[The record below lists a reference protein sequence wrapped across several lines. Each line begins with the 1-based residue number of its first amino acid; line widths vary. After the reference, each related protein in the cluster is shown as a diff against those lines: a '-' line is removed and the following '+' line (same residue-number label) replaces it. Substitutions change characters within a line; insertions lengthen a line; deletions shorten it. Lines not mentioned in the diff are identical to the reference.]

1 MENVEWAAKKNWDT
15 GDFKDTKKAIQAK
28 YPAEQIHDATTSAD
42 IITIL
47 AEADEAQDLS
57 RAEAPT
63 RMALAVDEGLSLLGA
78 LTDGMDR
85 REAFAVASNSESS
98 IEVKSR

>member
-1 MENVEWAAKKNWDT
+1 
-15 GDFKDTKKAIQAK
+15 
-28 YPAEQIHDATTSAD
+28 
-42 IITIL
+42 L